1 VNAVK
6 LLKLLVVVF
15 VLGAL
20 GWFAKQSV
28 RVETSMSQ
36 VRITIDREALRKAGG
51 QFAQQSQAAVS
62 TAGQLLTETA
72 KADDVSEP
80 QKASGWQG
88 IFSR

>member
-20 GWFAKQSV
+20 GWFTKQSV

-36 VRITIDREALRKAGG
+36 VRITIDREALHKAGG
-51 QFAQQSQAAVS
+51 QFAQQSQTAVS

-72 KADDVSEP
+72 KADDASEP
-80 QKASGWQG
+80 QKPSGWKG